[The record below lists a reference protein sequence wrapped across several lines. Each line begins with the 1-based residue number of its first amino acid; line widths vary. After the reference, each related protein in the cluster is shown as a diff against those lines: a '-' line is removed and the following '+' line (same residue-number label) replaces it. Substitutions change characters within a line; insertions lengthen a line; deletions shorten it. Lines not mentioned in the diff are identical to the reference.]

1 VLRKLFPP
9 THYDGPV
16 TLRSLL
22 TFCLLLTACPERTL
36 PEHGL
41 MLVYKKSD
49 TQSVRS
55 VVDRRL
61 AQLKLQAN
69 LQEDDSRLTVRAP
82 EGTDVT
88 RLKALLA
95 ETGQLEFCK
104 ADAAVA
110 EHWCETTWPAGLE
123 LDHTGGQCSLQA
135 ANRKDLETA
144 LADAG
149 VKLAFATGGTRA
161 EVFPVAGC
169 LSLRIT
175 AAELRETPVRS
186 LLLEFDRASGQDFAA
201 LTTALV
207 GKKLLIRLNG
217 VVVSS
222 PVVHDA
228 ITGGKAM
235 LTTAAQSRAEME
247 LLAASLV
254 GGPLPGL
261 VLEKESTWG
270 PPSFK

>member
-1 VLRKLFPP
+1 M
-9 THYDGPV
+9 
-16 TLRSLL
+16 LRSLL
-22 TFCLLLTACPERTL
+22 TLCLVLTACPERTL

-41 MLVYKKSD
+41 MLVYKKSN
-49 TQSVRS
+49 TESVRS

-61 AQLKLQAN
+61 AQLKLQAH
-69 LQEDDSRLTVRAP
+69 LQEDDSRLTVRVP
-82 EGTDVT
+82 EGADVT
-88 RLKALLA
+88 RIKALLA

-110 EHWCETTWPAGLE
+110 EHWCDATWPAGLE
-123 LDHTGGQCSLQA
+123 VDHAGGQCSLRA
-135 ANRKDLETA
+135 AHRQELETA

-149 VKLAFATGGTRA
+149 VKLAFAAQGTGA

-169 LSLRIT
+169 LSFRIT
-175 AAELRETPVRS
+175 SAEPRESPVRG
-186 LLLEFDRASGQDFAA
+186 LMLEFDRASGRDFAA

-217 VVVSS
+217 VVVSA
-222 PVVHDA
+222 PVVNA
-228 ITGGKAM
+228 PITGGKAM
-235 LTTAAQSRAEME
+235 LTATAQSRAELE

-261 VLEKESTWG
+261 VLEQEGTWG